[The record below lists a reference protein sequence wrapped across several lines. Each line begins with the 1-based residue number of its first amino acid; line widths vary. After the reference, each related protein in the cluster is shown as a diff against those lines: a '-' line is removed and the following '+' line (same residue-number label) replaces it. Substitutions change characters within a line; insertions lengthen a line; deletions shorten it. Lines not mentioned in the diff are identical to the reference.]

1 MENRSDFTS
10 GSIFSKLT
18 HFMFPILGALILQ
31 AMYGAVDVMMV
42 GWFGSTEGLSGV
54 STGSSI
60 INLVTFVLTG
70 LAMGITVIIG
80 RSLGEKDEER
90 IGSVIVG
97 SIAFFA
103 IINPCCPDCNF
114 RTSDLFFDA
123 ST

>member
-1 MENRSDFTS
+1 
-10 GSIFSKLT
+10 
-18 HFMFPILGALILQ
+18 MFPILGALILQ

-90 IGSVIVG
+90 IGSVIG
-97 SIAFFA
+97 ASIAFFA
-103 IINPCCPDCNF
+103 IIGVILTVLIVIFARPISSLMQAPEEA
-114 RTSDLFFDA
+114 LE
-123 ST
+123 